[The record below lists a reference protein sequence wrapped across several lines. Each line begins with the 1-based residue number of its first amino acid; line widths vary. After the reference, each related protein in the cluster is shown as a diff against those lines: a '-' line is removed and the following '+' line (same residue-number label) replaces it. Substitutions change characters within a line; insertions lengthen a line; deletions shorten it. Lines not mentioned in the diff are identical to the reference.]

1 MKITFKKYKW
11 SGLAA
16 VANCDREDYDLS
28 IDGERVGS
36 IWKQKQGY
44 FWAVNH
50 KGVYRNTVT
59 DGLPFST
66 LTEVKADCKNW
77 IKATFK

>member
-36 IWKQKQGY
+36 VWKQKQGY

>member
-11 SGLAA
+11 TGLATI
-16 VANCDREDYDLS
+16 ANCDKENYNLS

-50 KGVYRNTVT
+50 KGIYRNTVT

-66 LTEVKADCKNW
+66 LTEVKTDCKNW

>member
-11 SGLAA
+11 TGLAA
-16 VANCDREDYDLS
+16 IANADKEEYDLS

-44 FWAVNH
+44 FWVINH
-50 KGVYRNTVT
+50 KGIYRNTVT
-59 DGLPFST
+59 NGLPFST
-66 LTEVKADCKNW
+66 LDAVKADCKNW

>member
-1 MKITFKKYKW
+1 MRITFKKCKW
-11 SGLAA
+11 TGLAA
-16 VANCDREDYDLS
+16 IANCDKEDYDLA

-44 FWAVNH
+44 FWAINH
-50 KGVYRNTVT
+50 KGIYRNTVT
-59 DGLPFST
+59 DGLPLPT
-66 LTEVKADCKNW
+66 LAEVKTDCKNW